1 MERPLRHFS
10 LHHVGRTELRV
21 VSDVDEGV
29 IPIVQVEEE
38 VIRGYSAR
46 ACQVPRCVSLF
57 ILRDLEPLLR
67 RLPPGARLPTGDA
80 ASLMERPV
88 VNVYSFEDPSTCH
101 VFVNREPMR
110 RAGYW
115 DDVLAIRGLLAHE
128 HAHPMV
134 ESGAVSAS
142 RRLTVELTWAAPF
155 AGPGPELEVPH
166 GQWRARVDGFLA
178 DLVEKLCLSAPR
190 EIAANELAV
199 RSGFDAAL
207 LHLDR
212 LNIANAARSVEGR
225 QVLVGRLTDAV
236 GSGDL
241 PRDAADLLTLIGDMR
256 GYLDMAL
263 EVAAFLRARREA
275 MAREL
280 EAGLRASVFPAL
292 EPETLTAYEALRD
305 GYVALAA
312 DATPEQLVEWSA
324 GLAQVLAA
332 ALRSKTLEL
341 DCRVAAA
348 A

>member
-1 MERPLRHFS
+1 VERPLRHFS
-10 LHHVGRTELRV
+10 LHHVGETELRV

-38 VIRGYSAR
+38 VIRGYAAR

-57 ILRDLEPLLR
+57 ILRDLQPLLR
-67 RLPPGARLPTGDA
+67 RLPPGTRLPTGDA

-101 VFVNREPMR
+101 VFVSRESMQ

-134 ESGAVSAS
+134 ESGAVLAS
-142 RRLTVELTWAAPF
+142 RRLTVKLTWQMPEPRAP
-155 AGPGPELEVPH
+155 EVPR
-166 GQWRARVDGFLA
+166 GQWRARVDRFLA
-178 DLVEKLCLSAPR
+178 ELVEKLCLSAPR
-190 EIAANELAV
+190 EIVANELAI
-199 RSGFDAAL
+199 RSSFDAAL

-212 LNIANAARSVEGR
+212 RNIANAARSVEGR
-225 QVLVGRLTDAV
+225 QALVGRLGDRV
-236 GSGDL
+236 RSGDL
-241 PRDAADLLTLIGDMR
+241 PRDAAALLMLIGDMR

-263 EVAAFLRARREA
+263 EVAAFLRAGRDA
-275 MAREL
+275 AAREL

-305 GYVALAA
+305 GYVALAV
-312 DATPEQLVEWSA
+312 DATLEQLVEWSA
-324 GLAQVLAA
+324 GLVQALAA
-332 ALRSKTLEL
+332 ALRSKALQL

>member
-10 LHHVGRTELRV
+10 LHRVGDTELRV

-29 IPIVQVEEE
+29 IPVVQVEEE
-38 VIRGYSAR
+38 VIRGYAAR

-57 ILRDLEPLLR
+57 ILRDLQPLLR
-67 RLPPGARLPTGDA
+67 RLPPGTRLPTGDA

-88 VNVYSFEDPSTCH
+88 VNVYNFEDPSSCH
-101 VFVNREPMR
+101 VFVNRESMQ

-115 DDVLAIRGLLAHE
+115 DDVVAIRGLLAHE

-134 ESGAVSAS
+134 ESGAVRAS
-142 RRLTVELTWAAPF
+142 RLLTAELTWQM
-155 AGPGPELEVPH
+155 PEPEVPH
-166 GQWRARVDGFLA
+166 GQWRGRVDRFLA
-178 DLVEKLCLSAPR
+178 ELVEKLCVSAPR
-190 EIAANELAV
+190 EIVANELAI
-199 RSGFDAAL
+199 RSGFHAAL

-212 LNIANAARSVEGR
+212 RNIANAARSVEGR
-225 QVLVGRLTDAV
+225 QTLVGRLADAV
-236 GSGDL
+236 RSGDL
-241 PRDAADLLTLIGDMR
+241 SPDAADLLTLIGDMR

-263 EVAAFLRARREA
+263 EVAAFLRAGREVA
-275 MAREL
+275 ALEL

-305 GYVALAA
+305 GYVALAV

-324 GLAQVLAA
+324 GLVQVLAT
-332 ALRSKTLEL
+332 ALGSKALQL

>member
-10 LHHVGRTELRV
+10 LHRVGDTELRV

-38 VIRGYSAR
+38 VIRGYAAR

-67 RLPPGARLPTGDA
+67 RLPPGVRLPTGD

-88 VNVYSFEDPSTCH
+88 VNVYGFEDPSTCH
-101 VFVNREPMR
+101 VFVNRESMQ

-134 ESGAVSAS
+134 ESGAVLAS

-155 AGPGPELEVPH
+155 AGPGAELEVPH
-166 GQWRARVDGFLA
+166 GQWRERVDRFLA
-178 DLVEKLCLSAPR
+178 ELVEKLCVSAPR
-190 EIAANELAV
+190 EIVANELAI
-199 RSGFDAAL
+199 RSGFHAAL

-212 LNIANAARSVEGR
+212 RNIANAARSVEGR
-225 QVLVGRLTDAV
+225 QALVGRLADAV
-236 GSGDL
+236 RGGDL
-241 PRDAADLLTLIGDMR
+241 SPDAADLLTLIGDMR

-263 EVAAFLRARREA
+263 EVAAFLRAGREVA
-275 MAREL
+275 ALEL

-305 GYVALAA
+305 GYVALAV

-324 GLAQVLAA
+324 GLVEVLAT
-332 ALRSKTLEL
+332 ALRSKALQL
-341 DCRVAAA
+341 NCRVAAVA
-348 A
+348 